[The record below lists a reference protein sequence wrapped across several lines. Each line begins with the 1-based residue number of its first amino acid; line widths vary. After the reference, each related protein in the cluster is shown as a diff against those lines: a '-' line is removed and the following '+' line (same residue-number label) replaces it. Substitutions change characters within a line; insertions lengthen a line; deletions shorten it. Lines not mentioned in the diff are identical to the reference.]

1 MRSGVES
8 SPERQADG
16 VERVHVWA
24 VLLVQAEA
32 YELQRGALLA
42 QHEVAV
48 CAGGRRGELEHRR
61 EVVGQLVD
69 LPRNCVGMSE
79 RDPHGY
85 YYEKQDAEEQ
95 DQDRAG
101 AARRG
106 ARGSRVGDRA
116 RRGPPR
122 PCRRSWSMRLST
134 ALLAAGGSVQAL
146 GVPSDRRI
154 SNEVIDELLAGAST
168 EEEIAGPG
176 GLLAELTKRL
186 VERAME
192 VELTDHVG
200 YEPHLEPPGGAEN
213 TRNGTTPKTLITE
226 HGKVPIDAPR
236 DRDGSFEPKIVR
248 KRQRRFVG
256 FDEKILALY
265 SRGLSTR
272 DIEAHLEEIY
282 GVKVGRDLISRVT
295 DAVMDDVREWGK
307 RPLEDIYPIV
317 FLDCMVLKI
326 REGGTVQ
333 RRALYLAL
341 GVTLDGDRDVLGMW
355 FQETEG
361 AKFWMQ
367 VLTDLKQ
374 RGVRDILI
382 ACVDG
387 LTGFPE
393 AIEAI
398 FPKTTVQTCIVHLIR
413 NSLKYVP
420 RREREQVA
428 RDLKPIYT
436 AKDADQAHA
445 ELEAFDEKWG
455 ARFPVITQAWLN
467 AWEHVIPFLAFPD
480 EVRRV
485 IYTTNAIE
493 ALNRQLRKAI
503 KTKGSFPNED
513 AARKL
518 VYLALQ
524 NAVPQWTRTRNW
536 TTALLAFKIHFGDRV
551 PDTAN

>member
-1 MRSGVES
+1 MSERDRYAYYYAGSHGGCRSWCSPPPGS
-8 SPERQADG
+8 GGSPEGDRKDRPAGASRGPARALSPELVDEA
-16 VERVHVWA
+16 VER
-24 VLLVQAEA
+24 
-32 YELQRGALLA
+32 
-42 QHEVAV
+42 
-48 CAGGRRGELEHRR
+48 AGGRR
-61 EVVGQLVD
+61 
-69 LPRNCVGMSE
+69 
-79 RDPHGY
+79 
-85 YYEKQDAEEQ
+85 
-95 DQDRAG
+95 
-101 AARRG
+101 
-106 ARGSRVGDRA
+106 
-116 RRGPPR
+116 
-122 PCRRSWSMRLST
+122 RLR
-134 ALLAAGGSVQAL
+134 QAL
-146 GVPSDRRI
+146 GMPSERI
-154 SNEVIDELLAGAST
+154 SDELVDELLAGAST

-176 GLLAELTKRL
+176 GLLAQLTKRL

-192 VELTDHVG
+192 VELTEHVG
-200 YEPHLEPPGGAEN
+200 YEAHCEPPGGAEN
-213 TRNGTTPKTLITE
+213 QRNGTTRKTLITE
-226 HGKVPIDAPR
+226 HGKVEIDAPR

-265 SRGLSTR
+265 SRGMSVR
-272 DIEAHLEEIY
+272 DIEAHLAEIY
-282 GVKVGRDLISRVT
+282 GVRVGRDLISRVT
-295 DAVMDDVREWGK
+295 DAVMDDVRDWAK

-367 VLTDLKQ
+367 VLTDLKT
-374 RGVRDILI
+374 RGVQDILI

-387 LTGFPE
+387 LKGFPE

-413 NSLKYVP
+413 ASLRYVP
-420 RREREQVA
+420 RRDREQVA

-436 AKDADQAHA
+436 AKDADQAQA

-455 ARFPVITQAWLN
+455 KRFPVITQTWLN
-467 AWEHVIPFLAFPD
+467 AWEHVTPFLAFPA

-503 KTKGSFPNED
+503 KTKGSFPTED

-524 NAVPQWTRTRNW
+524 NAVPQWTKTRNW
-536 TTALLAFKIHFGDRV
+536 TAALLAFKIHFGDRV

>member
-1 MRSGVES
+1 MSTTTRSRTQES
-8 SPERQADG
+8 GTRTELEQHAAELEALGRGAPAADPPAVSPELVD
-16 VERVHVWA
+16 EA
-24 VLLVQAEA
+24 VDRAA
-32 YELQRGALLA
+32 
-42 QHEVAV
+42 
-48 CAGGRRGELEHRR
+48 GRRRVR
-61 EVVGQLVD
+61 E
-69 LPRNCVGMSE
+69 
-79 RDPHGY
+79 
-85 YYEKQDAEEQ
+85 
-95 DQDRAG
+95 
-101 AARRG
+101 
-106 ARGSRVGDRA
+106 
-116 RRGPPR
+116 
-122 PCRRSWSMRLST
+122 
-134 ALLAAGGSVQAL
+134 AL

-168 EEEIAGPG
+168 EEEIAGRG

-200 YEPHLEPPGGAEN
+200 YEPHLEPPGGASN
-213 TRNGTTPKTLITE
+213 QRNGTTPKTLITE

-236 DRDGSFEPKIVR
+236 DRDGSFEPKIVK

-295 DAVMDDVREWGK
+295 DAVMDDVRDWGK

-387 LTGFPE
+387 LAGFPE

-445 ELEAFDEKWG
+445 ELEAFDQKWG
-455 ARFPVITQAWLN
+455 TRFPVITQAWLN
-467 AWEHVIPFLAFPD
+467 VWEHVIPFLAREQGDVPRIPALRRAALHLQGP
-480 EVRRV
+480 EARSGRAPRRV
-485 IYTTNAIE
+485 AGMGLPLPAETVH
-493 ALNRQLRKAI
+493 Q
-503 KTKGSFPNED
+503 
-513 AARKL
+513 ARPH
-518 VYLALQ
+518 A
-524 NAVPQWTRTRNW
+524 PQTQAGRAR
-536 TTALLAFKIHFGDRV
+536 GDRAGLEQRTARGAEQQGEADLTSRV
-551 PDTAN
+551 RISLRRRSDRDDLPHLLRHPDHSPAPMIHPQIDRRAEQ

>member
-1 MRSGVES
+1 MES
-8 SPERQADG
+8 RELVFPAAGERREPVGRPERIGSGAPAADPPLLSAEL
-16 VERVHVWA
+16 VDEA
-24 VLLVQAEA
+24 VGRAA
-32 YELQRGALLA
+32 
-42 QHEVAV
+42 
-48 CAGGRRGELEHRR
+48 GRR
-61 EVVGQLVD
+61 
-69 LPRNCVGMSE
+69 
-79 RDPHGY
+79 
-85 YYEKQDAEEQ
+85 
-95 DQDRAG
+95 
-101 AARRG
+101 
-106 ARGSRVGDRA
+106 RVR
-116 RRGPPR
+116 
-122 PCRRSWSMRLST
+122 
-134 ALLAAGGSVQAL
+134 QAL
-146 GVPSDRRI
+146 EVPSDGRI
-154 SNEVIDELLAGAST
+154 SDEVIDELLAGASS

-176 GLLAELTKRL
+176 GLLAQLTKRL

-192 VELTDHVG
+192 VELTEHVG
-200 YEPHLEPPGGAEN
+200 YDPHCEPPGGTAN
-213 TRNGTTPKTLITE
+213 QRNGTTPKTLITE
-226 HGKVPIDAPR
+226 HGTVEIDAPR
-236 DRDGSFEPKIVR
+236 DRDGSFAPKIVK

-272 DIEAHLEEIY
+272 DIAAHLAEIY
-282 GVKVGRDLISRVT
+282 GVTVSRELISKVT
-295 DAVMDDVREWGK
+295 DAVMDDVREWAK
-307 RPLEDIYPIV
+307 RPLEDIYPVV

-326 REGGTVQ
+326 RDGGMVQ

-341 GVTLDGDRDVLGMW
+341 GVTLDGERDVLGMW

-367 VLTDLKQ
+367 VLNDLKT
-374 RGVRDILI
+374 RGIKDILI

-387 LTGFPE
+387 LSGFPE

-398 FPKTTVQTCIVHLIR
+398 FPKTTVQTCVVHLIR
-413 NSLKYVP
+413 ASLRYVP

-455 ARFPVITQAWLN
+455 KRFPVITQTWLN
-467 AWEHVIPFLAFPD
+467 AWEHVTPFLAFPE

-536 TTALLAFKIHFGDRV
+536 TVALLAFKIHFGDRV

>member
-1 MRSGVES
+1 MPTTTRSRTLKSRTTTAPGL
-8 SPERQADG
+8 PGDG
-16 VERVHVWA
+16 TGELVERA
-24 VLLVQAEA
+24 GI
-32 YELQRGALLA
+32 GA
-42 QHEVAV
+42 
-48 CAGGRRGELEHRR
+48 
-61 EVVGQLVD
+61 GQ
-69 LPRNCVGMSE
+69 P
-79 RDPHGY
+79 
-85 YYEKQDAEEQ
+85 
-95 DQDRAG
+95 
-101 AARRG
+101 RRG
-106 ARGSRVGDRA
+106 APAADPPTCPLELVDQAVDRA
-116 RRGPPR
+116 VVRRR
-122 PCRRSWSMRLST
+122 VR
-134 ALLAAGGSVQAL
+134 QAL
-146 GVPSDRRI
+146 AMPSDRRI
-154 SNEVIDELLAGAST
+154 SNELIDELLAGAST
-168 EEEIAGPG
+168 EAEIAGPG

-200 YEPHLEPPGGAEN
+200 YEPHQEPPGGAGN
-213 TRNGTTPKTLITE
+213 QRNGTTPKTLITE
-226 HGKVPIDAPR
+226 HGKVAIDAPR
-236 DRDGSFEPKIVR
+236 DRDASFEPKIVG

-256 FDEKILALY
+256 FDDKILALY

-295 DAVMDDVREWGK
+295 DAVMDDVRDWTK

-326 REGGTVQ
+326 REGGSVQ

-367 VLTDLKQ
+367 VLTELKT

-387 LTGFPE
+387 LTGFPD
-393 AIEAI
+393 AIEAV

-436 AKDADQAHA
+436 AVNADQAQA
-445 ELEAFDEKWG
+445 ELETFDEKWG
-455 ARFPVITQAWLN
+455 QRFPVITQAWLN

-524 NAVPQWTRTRNW
+524 NATPQWTRTRNW

>member
-1 MRSGVES
+1 MVKRRHG
-8 SPERQADG
+8 ERIPD
-16 VERVHVWA
+16 E
-24 VLLVQAEA
+24 
-32 YELQRGALLA
+32 
-42 QHEVAV
+42 
-48 CAGGRRGELEHRR
+48 
-61 EVVGQLVD
+61 
-69 LPRNCVGMSE
+69 M
-79 RDPHGY
+79 
-85 YYEKQDAEEQ
+85 
-95 DQDRAG
+95 
-101 AARRG
+101 
-106 ARGSRVGDRA
+106 
-116 RRGPPR
+116 
-122 PCRRSWSMRLST
+122 
-134 ALLAAGGSVQAL
+134 
-146 GVPSDRRI
+146 
-154 SNEVIDELLAGAST
+154 IDELLAGAST

-192 VELTDHVG
+192 VELTGHVG
-200 YEPHLEPPGGAEN
+200 YEPHAEPPGGTGN
-213 TRNGTTPKTLITE
+213 TRNGTSPKRLVTE
-226 HGKVPIDAPR
+226 HGQVEIDAPR
-236 DRDGSFEPKIVR
+236 DRNGTFEPKIVK

-256 FDEKILALY
+256 FDDKILALY

-272 DIEAHLEEIY
+272 DIEAHLQEIY
-282 GVKVGRDLISRVT
+282 GVRVGRDLISRVT
-295 DAVMDDVREWGK
+295 DAVMDDVREWAK

-341 GVTLDGDRDVLGMW
+341 GVTLEGDRDVLGMW

-367 VLTDLKQ
+367 VLNDLKT
-374 RGVRDILI
+374 RGIQDILI
-382 ACVDG
+382 CCVDG
-387 LTGFPE
+387 LAGFPE

-398 FPKTTVQTCIVHLIR
+398 FPQTTVQTCLVHLIR
-413 NSLKYVP
+413 SSLRYVP

-436 AKDADQAHA
+436 AADADAAQA

-455 ARFPVITQAWLN
+455 TRFPVITQAWLN
-467 AWEHVIPFLAFPD
+467 AWEHVIPFLAFPA

-503 KTKGSFPNED
+503 KTKGSFPHED

-536 TTALLAFKIHFGDRV
+536 TVALLAFKIHFGDRV
-551 PDTAN
+551 PDAAS